1 MPVSEK
7 EDDCDAFY
15 RHHRGGMGA
24 VVVATAIHNWKP
36 ELTGIFGSL
45 ETAQSWGNHLGNAY
59 TIVYAPYIVDD
70 PDWGN
75 EAIT

>member
-24 VVVATAIHNWKP
+24 VIVATAIPKNGRRRV
-36 ELTGIFGSL
+36 EVFSNLDL
-45 ETAQSWGNHLGNAY
+45 ANAWASRFDSSY
-59 TIVYAPYIVDD
+59 FVCMSPHIVDD